1 MHVFIYPSKKKET
14 PKTKTKKKTPYKKN
28 EKKEINIKF
37 TTRNVNVNL
46 HVISEIIL
54 MVEWEC
60 FIIKKKFMEY
70 GFIF

>member
-1 MHVFIYPSKKKET
+1 MHVFMYPSKKKET
-14 PKTKTKKKTPYKKN
+14 PKKQKKTPPYKKR
-28 EKKEINIKF
+28 KKEINIKF

-60 FIIKKKFMEY
+60 FIVKKKFMEY

>member
-1 MHVFIYPSKKKET
+1 MFLFIHQRKKKHQ
-14 PKTKTKKKTPYKKN
+14 KKKKHHTKKK

-54 MVEWEC
+54 MVE
-60 FIIKKKFMEY
+60 
-70 GFIF
+70 

>member
-1 MHVFIYPSKKKET
+1 MFLFIHQRKKKHQK
-14 PKTKTKKKTPYKKN
+14 KTTIQKKK

-54 MVEWEC
+54 LVE
-60 FIIKKKFMEY
+60 
-70 GFIF
+70 